1 MTRAALKN
9 PYAVVAISL
18 IVVLLGVVSYRKMT
32 VDIFPE
38 INVPVVAVATFYKG
52 MGPSE
57 MEGAVTLRFE
67 QLFLQA
73 SYVEHIESRS
83 LPGVSLIKIYFHP
96 NYSVDAGLAEIT
108 SLTYSA
114 LRFMP
119 KGMFPPT
126 IIKFGAQNL
135 PIANL
140 VLSSP
145 TLGEKEV
152 RDLAYFSVRPQLGT
166 VQGVSLPP
174 TFGGR
179 VRQVTVFLDRE
190 KMLARG
196 VSVDDV
202 VKVVN
207 AGNLLVPAGDV
218 KIGDFDYNVYS
229 NSIVKLVEDMNQFP
243 VRVVNGA
250 PVFLKDVGTA
260 ADSTAVQVNVVRV
273 NGQRSVY
280 IPILKQ
286 AGANTLAVLDGIR
299 ELLPKLKGLPKDM
312 EAKLVFDQSLY
323 IRQAIATVQD
333 EMLLGGGLAC
343 VMILLFLG
351 SVRSMLIIALAIP
364 LSIATAFVLLYFTG
378 YTINIMTLGGLA
390 LAVGTLV
397 DNSIVVLENI
407 HRHIAM
413 DKPLRE
419 AVADG
424 ASEVALPMLVITISV
439 LIVYLPIVFFTGTI
453 KFLFVPLGLAVAYAM
468 GASYLASLTVAPVAI
483 AAGHRELGH
492 LPELAKIEAP
502 RSVLSSLTAIWKSFN
517 PFERVADRYEAFLR
531 WGLGHKALIMGT
543 VGGVFIVSMVQ
554 APRLATEFFPKVDAG
569 EFVLNVAAPEGMRLE
584 KTEAIV
590 GKVEEAIRKVIPQ
603 SELGLIVS
611 NIGLPQGWMVLYTPV
626 TGPHQAFMLVS
637 LKKGHT
643 VRTDD
648 YIGRIRSE
656 LRAELPG
663 LKFSFQTGGVVSDV
677 INAGLPAPVD
687 IKVSG
692 PSLAD
697 LNQAA
702 VKIRDVVASVPGTRD
717 VRVQQG
723 MDYPEIHLN
732 VDRVLAAYMGL
743 TEQQILADVVTG
755 LSSNIS
761 GDPGYWIDPK
771 TSNAYFVVAQY
782 PEQKLTR
789 FEDFLLTPLVG
800 KRMSRLPVTIAM
812 AGGGGPG
819 RSTLTLEN
827 TPLSGTSSVPAS
839 GFFTGGTHGSAVF
852 LKDLI
857 HVERKTG
864 PETIDHFNLQ
874 RTMDV
879 MFGVAG
885 NDLGAIARTVEEKLA
900 ALTLPKDVTIML
912 MGELDSM
919 RATMR
924 GFAVTLPLAVLLV
937 YLVMVGLFRSY
948 RDPVVI
954 LAAVPLG
961 FIGVIC
967 MLLLTHTSVNLESLI
982 GCLMMIGI
990 VVSNSILVV
999 DFANVLMRQGMPI
1012 QAAVVRAGRL
1022 RLRPVLMTALATSLG
1037 LLPMALGLGEGAEA
1051 NMPLARAV
1059 VGGMMV
1065 SSFMTLLFVPILH
1078 SMTASRSGRPVSPE
1092 SPPGVT
1098 HAG

>member
-1 MTRAALKN
+1 MVRASLKN

-18 IVVLLGVVSYRKMT
+18 IVVILGVVSYQHMV

-38 INVPVVAVATFYKG
+38 IKVPVVAVATFYKG
-52 MGPSE
+52 MGPDE
-57 MEGAVTLRFE
+57 IEGAITLRLE

-73 SYVEHIESRS
+73 SFVEHIESRS

-96 NYSVDAGLAEIT
+96 EYNVDAGLAEIT

-114 LRFMP
+114 MRFMP

-140 VLSSP
+140 TLSSS
-145 TLGEKEV
+145 TLSEKEV
-152 RDLAYFSVRPQLGT
+152 RDIAYFSVRPQLGT
-166 VQGVSLPP
+166 VEGVSLPP
-174 TFGGR
+174 TFGGA
-179 VRQVTVFLDRE
+179 VRQITVFLDRE
-190 KMLARG
+190 RMLARG
-196 VSVDDV
+196 VGVDEI
-202 VKVVN
+202 VKAVN
-207 AGNLLVPAGDV
+207 AQNLLVPAGNV

-229 NSIVKLVEDMNQFP
+229 NSIASLVEEMNDFP
-243 VRVVNGA
+243 VKVVNGV
-250 PVFLKDVGTA
+250 PLFLKDVGTA
-260 ADSTAVQVNVVRV
+260 ADSTAVQVNIVRV
-273 NGQRSVY
+273 NGRRSVY
-280 IPILKQ
+280 VPILKQ
-286 AGANTLAVLDGIR
+286 AGANTLKVIDGIR
-299 ELLPKLKGLPKDM
+299 EALPKLKGIPADL
-312 EAKLVFDQSLY
+312 ELKLLFDQSVY
-323 IRQAIATVQD
+323 IRQAIATVQH

-364 LSIATAFVLLYFTG
+364 LSIATAFVLLFFTG
-378 YTINIMTLGGLA
+378 HTINIMTLGGLA

-413 DKPLRE
+413 DKPVRE

-424 ASEVALPMLVITISV
+424 ASEVALPLLVITISI

-453 KFLFVPLGLAVAYAM
+453 KFLFVPLGLAVAYAI

-483 AAGHRELGH
+483 EACHRELGH
-492 LPELAKIEAP
+492 PPELAKIEAP
-502 RSVLSSLTAIWKSFN
+502 GSVWGSLAAIWESFN
-517 PFERVADRYEAFLR
+517 PFERVADRYVAFLR
-531 WGLGHKALIMGT
+531 WGLGHKALVVGT
-543 VGGVFIVSMVQ
+543 VGGVFLVSMIQ

-569 EFVLNVAAPEGMRLE
+569 EFILNVAAPEGTRLE

-590 GKVEEAIRKVIPQ
+590 GRVEEVIRKVIPPR
-603 SELGLIVS
+603 ELDQVVS

-626 TGPHQAFMLVS
+626 AGPHQAFVLVS
-637 LKKGHT
+637 LVKKHT
-643 VRTDD
+643 VGTGA
-648 YIGRIRSE
+648 YIDRI
-656 LRAELPG
+656 RAELHQELPS

-702 VKIRDVVASVPGTRD
+702 TKIRDIVASVPGTRD

-723 MDYPEIHLN
+723 MDYPEVHL
-732 VDRVLAAYMGL
+732 RVNRVFAAYMGL
-743 TEQQILADVVTG
+743 TEQQVLADVVTG

-771 TSNAYFVVAQY
+771 TNNAYFVVAQY
-782 PEQKLTR
+782 PEQNLKK
-789 FEDFLLTPLVG
+789 FEDFLLTPLIGV
-800 KRMSRLPVTIAM
+800 RTTELPIRIAGT
-812 AGGGGPG
+812 GGLGG
-819 RSTLTLEN
+819 STLSLQN
-827 TPLSGTSSVPAS
+827 TPYSGMPILPSGGSFSGTRQREPI
-839 GFFTGGTHGSAVF
+839 F
-852 LKDLI
+852 LKD
-857 HVERKTG
+857 VVRMERRTG

-879 MFGVAG
+879 MFGVVG
-885 NDLGAIARTVEEKLA
+885 NDLGAVARAVEAKLA
-900 ALTLPKDVTIML
+900 GLGLPKDVTMEL
-912 MGELDSM
+912 KGELGSM
-919 RATMR
+919 RATIR
-924 GFAVTLPLAVLLV
+924 GFTVTLPLAVLLV

-954 LAAVPLG
+954 LVAVPLG
-961 FIGVIC
+961 FIGVVW
-967 MLLLTHTSVNLESLI
+967 MLLLTNTSVNLESLI
-982 GCLMMIGI
+982 GSLMMIGI

-999 DFANVLMRQGMPI
+999 DFANALMQNGIPV
-1012 QAAVVRAGRL
+1012 QEAVVMAGRL

-1051 NMPLARAV
+1051 NIPLARAV
-1059 VGGMMV
+1059 IGGMMV
-1065 SSFMTLLFVPILH
+1065 SAIMTLLLVPILH
-1078 SMTASRSGRPVSPE
+1078 SLSARGQERGPAHV
-1092 SPPGVT
+1092 G
-1098 HAG
+1098 